1 MKIKEIEKRYKDEW
15 VLISCK
21 DINENF
27 EVNDGEVFIIPRIKM
42 KYTPLLHK
50 L

>member
-27 EVNDGEVFIIPRIKM
+27 EVKGRLSCFWR
-42 KYTPLLHK
+42 
-50 L
+50 